1 MRGYLGGQEEC
12 RAVQMR
18 LGRSVALLRLDK
30 AVMATPRTVIAT
42 LWFVALYNGM
52 AVHKCR

>member
-1 MRGYLGGQEEC
+1 MRGHLGGQEEC

-18 LGRSVALLRLDK
+18 LGRSVSLLRLDK

-42 LWFVALYNGM
+42 LRFVALYNGT
-52 AVHKCR
+52 AVSRRR